1 MHYFST
7 RGLMQGQ
14 SFSDALLLGLGTDG
28 GLVVPE
34 KYPRLDSV
42 ALERLRPL
50 AYTDLAFEIMKLY
63 VADIPQKDLKKL
75 LEYTYTAKLFKTR
88 EITPV
93 RLLKNGLWLLQLSN
107 GPTLAF
113 KDIAMQFLGNVLQ
126 YILNQRGEKLTILG
140 ATSGDTGSAAEYA
153 MRNRS
158 NLQVFML
165 SPWGKMSNF
174 QRAQMYSVLEEN
186 IHNIAVKGV
195 FDDCQD
201 LIKTLQADLAF
212 KSKYHIGTVNS
223 INWGRILAQTVYY
236 FKAYFAVTRNVEE
249 RVCFCVPSGNF
260 GNVFAGHVA
269 KQMGLPIEK
278 LIVATNENNVL
289 EAFFNSGI
297 YMPRKAN
304 EVYTTSSPSMDI
316 AKASNLERLIFDLVD
331 KDGSTVKKLWEALNL
346 EKRLDLSNSL
356 SKLRNEFGFLAGHSC
371 HKDRIE
377 TIRQVYSTDNYLVDP
392 HTADGIFV
400 ALQLD
405 VDGLPLICLET
416 ALPIKFAD
424 TMREAL
430 GEKISLDPF
439 AEWESIEQKEQRFQI
454 LENKAEALKSLIS
467 STLNY

>member
-34 KYPRLDSV
+34 KYPRLDSA